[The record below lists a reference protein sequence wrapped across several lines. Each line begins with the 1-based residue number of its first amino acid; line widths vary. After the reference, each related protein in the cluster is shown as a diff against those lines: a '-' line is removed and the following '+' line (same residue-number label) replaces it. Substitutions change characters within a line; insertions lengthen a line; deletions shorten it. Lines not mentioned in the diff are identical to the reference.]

1 MAYISYTTLSPYFA
15 RVKHLAPSQ
24 VGQLIGGKV
33 EENIKANIFQNA
45 CAIRLS
51 YAFNYSGLPISKY
64 DGKVSSGKDKK
75 WYLYRVEDMKSFVKR
90 NIGGTPIKGHSPKDF
105 RGKKGIII
113 FTDCNWANASGHV
126 DLFNGKEVEGHGYF
140 NKCGMAMLYE
150 LK

>member
-1 MAYISYTTLSPYFA
+1 MPTYYFIFPKLLPIFWGDKCLFNMAYISYTTLSHYFA
-15 RVKHLAPSQ
+15 RVKHLASSL

-33 EENIKANIFQNA
+33 EENIKANIFKNA
-45 CAIRLS
+45 CAIKLS

-75 WYLYRVEDMKSFVKR
+75 WYF
-90 NIGGTPIKGHSPKDF
+90 
-105 RGKKGIII
+105 I
-113 FTDCNWANASGHV
+113 FTDCNWTNASGHV

-140 NKCGMAMLYE
+140 NEYGIAMLYK